1 MNTLEE
7 LSGYDKAAIIFDILG
22 DSVAVNMFK
31 DLPEVELYELRKHA
45 RKIRGD
51 VSNSIKKEVLDD
63 YYFKMLSAEKFQSI
77 PLNKN
82 MFDFLNNLDD
92 EQLFALLSKEKPQII
107 ALALDQVENKRR
119 MPLLKKLNQ
128 EIQTQTVFQTGN
140 LNDIPLE
147 TVLHIAKDLKKK
159 VSFLPGP
166 VEFSRGGGKS
176 VSDMLSKMSE
186 KDAENYLSKMK
197 LDNPDLYDDVK
208 KYFLLFD
215 DIIDMPE
222 KTAFAFWGDQGIDL
236 KTMARALKEF
246 DSETVTKLQ
255 GYLPTKKQ
263 DRFKRAAKL
272 LEDETLSKGEIDMAK
287 KEIKDLLQNKID
299 EKEIK
304 IEDVLVIES

>member
-7 LSGYDKAAIIFDILG
+7 LSGYDKAAIIYDILG

-128 EIQTQTVFQTGN
+128 
-140 LNDIPLE
+140 
-147 TVLHIAKDLKKK
+147 
-159 VSFLPGP
+159 
-166 VEFSRGGGKS
+166 
-176 VSDMLSKMSE
+176 
-186 KDAENYLSKMK
+186 
-197 LDNPDLYDDVK
+197 
-208 KYFLLFD
+208 
-215 DIIDMPE
+215 
-222 KTAFAFWGDQGIDL
+222 
-236 KTMARALKEF
+236 
-246 DSETVTKLQ
+246 
-255 GYLPTKKQ
+255 
-263 DRFKRAAKL
+263 
-272 LEDETLSKGEIDMAK
+272 
-287 KEIKDLLQNKID
+287 
-299 EKEIK
+299 
-304 IEDVLVIES
+304 